1 MYDRWTEIA
10 VYLRN
15 FLWFIWDLYDA
26 FTVHNFS
33 ARTQIQYSKSSLI
46 VQFGGMILRISFI
59 KVIQNDKEKF
69 LQ

>member
-33 ARTQIQYSKSSLI
+33 ARTQIQYSLI